1 MKRRKFLSFSIL
13 AFLPSALLINCKKN
27 NKNVIVNELNRLQN
41 TLLDY
46 YNVYQASGNDDGIN
60 KILSLIDKNFTY
72 VADSIIGGQKKFEQS
87 LRVIPKYLK
96 KKQLLPLAI
105 KERKTVVSDDVCW
118 ILCEL
123 TAHSQKHRYGIL
135 TQILKRNSSGWKI
148 VHNHFSS

>member
-46 YNVYQASGNDDGIN
+46 YNDDGIDE
-60 KILSLIDKNFTY
+60 ILSLIDKNCTY
-72 VADSIIGGQKKFEQS
+72 AADSVIGGQKKFEQS

-123 TAHSQKHRYGIL
+123 TAHSQKRRYGIL
-135 TQILKRNSSGWKI
+135 TQILKRNGLGWKI
-148 VHNHFSS
+148 VHHHFSS